1 MRTNIWKYRLVCY
14 RVTERASRH
23 RTRGT
28 VSPRSAFTYCF
39 TVKCVAA
46 GKCVLRNPREPW
58 KWGKSRG
65 GGGGGLS
72 TFFDFNAGP
81 LHSVPV
87 VESKT
92 GLACV
97 SRSQHCLHN
106 RYISRCNVPNRDV
119 LYACYLLGIAGAL
132 SRRGEGG
139 EERKER
145 KKEER
150 KRRGQGGKREEEG
163 KKKKKMSRES
173 DHAPRL
179 GKLVDS
185 EVPSTE
191 GRDY

>member
-1 MRTNIWKYRLVCY
+1 MSVGRNTAYIIVTSAGATYRTEMY
-14 RVTERASRH
+14 
-23 RTRGT
+23 
-28 VSPRSAFTYCF
+28 
-39 TVKCVAA
+39 
-46 GKCVLRNPREPW
+46 
-58 KWGKSRG
+58 
-65 GGGGGLS
+65 
-72 TFFDFNAGP
+72 
-81 LHSVPV
+81 
-87 VESKT
+87 
-92 GLACV
+92 
-97 SRSQHCLHN
+97 
-106 RYISRCNVPNRDV
+106 

-163 KKKKKMSRES
+163 KEKKKMSRES

>member
-1 MRTNIWKYRLVCY
+1 M
-14 RVTERASRH
+14 
-23 RTRGT
+23 
-28 VSPRSAFTYCF
+28 
-39 TVKCVAA
+39 KCVAA

-132 SRRGEGG
+132 SRRGEGR

-163 KKKKKMSRES
+163 KKKKKWVVKVITRRDLGNLLTPRFLRPRE
-173 DHAPRL
+173 
-179 GKLVDS
+179 GIIKVKEKLKVREARFRFYS
-185 EVPSTE
+185 HVF
-191 GRDY
+191 